1 MQSILIYIRIV
12 ISHTPVWAWLLL
24 AMLCL
29 LGIRRLRT
37 RASSIWG
44 LVATPAIF
52 LGWSFVGA
60 ISFGH
65 ALGMGAAL
73 ACWAAC
79 IAVGLLSFRLVGPPP
94 STWIN
99 EHRVVRSGSIGPL
112 SVYLV
117 IFGIRYGL
125 EVWAGF
131 FPERAT
137 LAAALALLL
146 SGFMA
151 GRTAGD
157 LRFALLG
164 KPPRRATSN

>member
-12 ISHTPVWAWLLL
+12 ISHTPVWAWLVL
-24 AMLCL
+24 ALLCL

-37 RASSIWG
+37 RATSIWG

-52 LGWSFVGA
+52 LSWSFVGA
-60 ISFGH
+60 IRFGQ
-65 ALGMGAAL
+65 ALGLGVAL

-94 STWIN
+94 STWLD
-99 EHRVVRSGSIGPL
+99 EHRVVRPGSIGPL

-117 IFGIRYGL
+117 IFGVRYGL

-137 LAAALALLL
+137 LAAALALVL

-151 GRTAGD
+151 GRTTGD
-157 LRFALLG
+157 LRFAVLG
-164 KPPRRATSN
+164 RPAPLATSS